1 VKPVDAF
8 RALFGE
14 ISSSQKTQNLKM
26 KDREESSS
34 SSSSMTT
41 KKTNGIINNGEHE
54 PRDINIRSFS
64 SVPSSP
70 RNASS
75 KYDFVKVKVWLGD
88 NADHYYVLSRFLV
101 CRMLTVTKIPNHEAI
116 KISLE
121 LKKLLID
128 NSLLDV
134 YAHFVLLLL
143 IDSIYITLILFVT

>member
-1 VKPVDAF
+1 
-8 RALFGE
+8 
-14 ISSSQKTQNLKM
+14 M

-75 KYDFVKVKVWLGD
+75 KYDFVKVRFFFRFGWFLILLLFQISDFFFFFVDGNFFKVKVWLGD

-101 CRMLTVTKIPNHEAI
+101 CRMLTVTKVCS
-116 KISLE
+116 ISTS
-121 LKKLLID
+121 K
-128 NSLLDV
+128 SSS
-134 YAHFVLLLL
+134 
-143 IDSIYITLILFVT
+143 DSRI